1 MGVIGAETG
10 AFRVARQPWV
20 AGWPAWLRHV
30 TRFVRTKPLGAV
42 GAALVLASVVMA
54 AFADVLAPYPYDTP
68 NYAVALEGPSLA
80 HPLGTDFLGRDQ
92 LSRLIHGARVSIFV
106 VVGAV
111 GVGTLLSALIGIVS
125 GYVGGRTDMVIQ
137 RLVDAWMSVPPV
149 LFFLFIMAIIG
160 PGITNMIFVLGLVAI
175 RESRVLRGAVLAVKE
190 NTYVEAARV
199 VGCGHARILLRYI
212 LPNVMVPIIIL
223 ATLRAGTVILLEA
236 SLSFLGYGIPPP
248 NPSWGRMLSYESR
261 TYMLDAPWL
270 AIWPGVFLSLTVFG
284 WNVLGDALRDVLD
297 PRLTGS
303 EGRKREG

>member
-1 MGVIGAETG
+1 VLRGP
-10 AFRVARQPWV
+10 AR
-20 AGWPAWLRHV
+20 
-30 TRFVRTKPLGAV
+30 FIRTKPLGTL
-42 GAALVLASVVMA
+42 GAIIVLTTVLMA
-54 AFADVLAPYPYDTP
+54 CFADVLSVYPYDTP
-68 NYAVALEGPSLA
+68 NYAVSLDPPSFA
-80 HPLGTDFLGRDQ
+80 HPFGTDFLGRD
-92 LSRLIHGARVSIFV
+92 LFSRLVYGARVSIFV

-111 GVGTLLSALIGIVS
+111 GFGTILSGLIGIVS
-125 GYVGGRTDMVIQ
+125 GYVGGVFDLVVQ

-175 RESRVLRGAVLAVKE
+175 RESRVLRAAVLAVKE

-199 VGCGHARILLRYI
+199 VGCSHPRILVHYI
-212 LPNVMVPIIIL
+212 LPNVMPALIVL
-223 ATLRAGTVILLEA
+223 ATLRAGAVILLEA

-248 NPSWGRMLSYESR
+248 NPSWGRMLSFESR

-303 EGRKREG
+303 EARREAGPVLSTPRSG